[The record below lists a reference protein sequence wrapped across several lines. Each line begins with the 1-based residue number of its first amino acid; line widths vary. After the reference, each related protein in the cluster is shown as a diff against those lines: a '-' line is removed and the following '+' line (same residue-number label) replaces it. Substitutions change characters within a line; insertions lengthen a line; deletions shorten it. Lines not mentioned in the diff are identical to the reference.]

1 MKLVFENHSFRTE
14 TTGQFVDLTDDVRGV
29 VARSG
34 VRNGAAIV
42 YSPHTTCAVVI
53 NERESGFM
61 SDFTDLLD
69 TVVPRSVD
77 YRHDD
82 LSVRTENLEDDPH
95 EVPNGHSH
103 CRAAL
108 LGTSSQ
114 AVPVVDGDLML
125 GRYQRIF
132 LLELDRGRDR
142 KVYLQVMGE

>member
-69 TVVPRSVD
+69 SVVPRSVD

-95 EVPNGHSH
+95 EIPNGHSH

>member
-14 TTGQFVDLTDDVRGV
+14 TTGQFVDLTDDVRSV
-29 VARSG
+29 VTRSG
-34 VRNGAAIV
+34 IRNGAAIV

-69 TVVPRSVD
+69 SVVPRSVD